1 LCITEKFVQ
10 NLIKDIAETR
20 KEEDK
25 MAAAERNEGNWL
37 YGQFIQDAIE
47 ILMAIVIPVDPKA
60 SISSYKE
67 ILNMDG
73 QEDDLVKWLEPLMK
87 TSQFV
92 HFFNNEI
99 DTVSLD
105 LLTEI
110 HQQTM
115 LKNQHLLDH
124 IVVLDKVPREE
135 EKYPKTWIIN

>member
-1 LCITEKFVQ
+1 MCITEKFVQ

-47 ILMAIVIPVDPKA
+47 ILMAIVIPVDRKA
-60 SISSYKE
+60 TISSYKE

-73 QEDDLVKWLEPLMK
+73 QDEDLVKWLEPLMK

-105 LLTEI
+105 ILTEI

-115 LKNQHLLDH
+115 LKN
-124 IVVLDKVPREE
+124 
-135 EKYPKTWIIN
+135 